1 MTDSYA
7 LDLSAKPL
15 DLLDKTFNA
24 LTHLVCSD
32 QGREIEDAVR
42 SELKNVAIF
51 YMMVR
56 SARMKK
62 TEVQPKPVKSSDGQ
76 KDCFYW
82 RKNGRCNNGENC
94 RFQHDE
100 KHKVEKISHTAVVS
114 DNNEKAQCF
123 MAMTTDQQPK
133 CLEMS
138 ASKFKKPRK
147 IKNGKVIQ
155 KTHGKKWQNFG
166 KNRMRRLEGQ
176 PGHRCQNAPPGL
188 FYLPSAP
195 FLDSSAGRGVPPTHN
210 APAKKKAAD
219 SKRKD
224 VFKYRRREPNARKK
238 FYATPVPPA
247 CFMPNACPSPFL
259 QYKARAATGHYIH
272 YCTDNSHY
280 Y

>member
-166 KNRMRRLEGQ
+166 KKKRTSRLEGQ

-195 FLDSSAGRGVPPTHN
+195 FLD
-210 APAKKKAAD
+210 
-219 SKRKD
+219 
-224 VFKYRRREPNARKK
+224 VFKYRSREPNARKK

-247 CFMPNACPSPFL
+247 CFMPNACPSLFL